1 MTRRKNYMFDGIDH
15 VQIAAPKGSE
25 DECREFFSKILG
37 MKEIPKPENL
47 KKRGGVWFQCGTH
60 ELHIGIQENF
70 IPAIKAHPAFSISD
84 INKLKQRL
92 IENNI
97 KIKEDE
103 PLEGATRFYVNDP
116 FGNRLEFLQRH

>member
-1 MTRRKNYMFDGIDH
+1 MFVGIDH

-37 MKEIPKPENL
+37 MDEIPKPENL

-70 IPAIKAHPAFSISD
+70 IPAIKAHPAFKLKD
-84 INKLKQRL
+84 IDKLKQRL

-97 KIKEDE
+97 KITEDE